1 MPPCTLYIFPLL
13 AFLSQISRVPAED
26 WWRVSTLDNAK
37 SLALMFDRES
47 RRHFMYREGNIAKS
61 DYQLEMFFE
70 VARSPWIS
78 TICETGFNAGHS
90 AAVFLI
96 ANPSARLIT
105 FDLGQFEYTMHN
117 LRLAAQ
123 LFPDRFEYVL
133 GDSYY
138 ALPDV
143 IDKYP
148 DLRCDLV
155 FVDGSHTAEGAYNDI
170 KNFHKIA
177 SCRNW
182 LLADDTGFKEVNT
195 AWQRAKDEG
204 QGGRATSFYADGRP
218 PLFSLVIQYTCLVD
232 LEPTSHWQYLQKPE
246 NRSWCLGFFNV
257 THRDGADCPTWFP
270 PERNPYKSVTKL
282 DIL

>member
-1 MPPCTLYIFPLL
+1 MPHPCIRYIIHTW
-13 AFLSQISRVPAED
+13 AFLSSVDRVPAED

-70 VARSPWIS
+70 VARSPWIN

-138 ALPDV
+138 ALPDI

-177 SCRNW
+177 NCRNW

-204 QGGRATSFYADGRP
+204 
-218 PLFSLVIQYTCLVD
+218 LVIQYTCLVD